1 MAPSAS
7 RSQGS
12 LSLAT
17 MLAFSGTSLPIAA
30 LGFAIAVQLPAFLA
44 ANIGVELL
52 VVAGAIALARTID
65 IPIEP
70 GLGLLM
76 DRTKSRWGRYRLWTV
91 LGAPFLMVGLFM
103 VFSAPYGAD
112 ISYLLPWLL
121 VMYLGISIL
130 VLSHA
135 AWASVLAKSYDER
148 SRLFGTM
155 GAVGVLGAVMV
166 LVIPIVAE
174 RLGFS
179 DADGSRAMGWF
190 IIGVTPLAIAVVVMR
205 TPETLTP
212 EVPGKR
218 FRARD
223 YLDLIIQPSL
233 ARILAADFCL
243 SLGPGWMA
251 ALYIFFAR
259 DGRGFTTGE
268 ASLLLIPYVLAGLV
282 GAPAMAWLATRISK
296 HRATMIATT
305 VYSVLTATL
314 LMLPRGSV
322 AAWAPMMFAIG
333 FLAAGFTVLT
343 RAMTA
348 DIADEVRL
356 VQGKERSGLIFALT
370 TLTTKIAT
378 AGSIILT
385 FGILDRIG
393 YDAKIGPANS
403 PEAIRGLEIMYISG
417 PIFFVLVGG
426 ACLIGYRLS
435 AERAAEVRRQLE
447 ARDALQAEG

>member
-1 MAPSAS
+1 
-7 RSQGS
+7 
-12 LSLAT
+12 
-17 MLAFSGTSLPIAA
+17 MLAFAGTSLPLAA

-52 VVAGAIALARTID
+52 VVAGAIALARMID

-70 GLGLLM
+70 ALGLMM
-76 DRTKSRWGRYRLWTV
+76 DRTRSRWGRYRLWTV
-91 LGAPFLMVGLFM
+91 VGAPFLMGGLFM

-112 ISYLLPWLL
+112 IGYLLPWLL

-130 VLSHA
+130 ALSHS
-135 AWASVLAKSYDER
+135 AWASVLATSYNER

-174 RLGFS
+174 QVGYS
-179 DADGSRAMGWF
+179 DADGARAMGWF
-190 IIGVTPLAIAVVVMR
+190 IIGITPVAIAVVVAR
-205 TPETLTP
+205 TPETLTQ
-212 EVPGKR
+212 EVPGQR
-218 FRARD
+218 FRLRD
-223 YLDLIIQPSL
+223 YWELIARPSM
-233 ARILAADFCL
+233 ARILACDFCL

-259 DGRGFTTGE
+259 DSGGFTTGE

-296 HRATMIATT
+296 HRATMVATT
-305 VYSVLTATL
+305 IYSALVVTL
-314 LMLPRGSV
+314 VMLPKGNL
-322 AAWAPMMFAIG
+322 AAWAPMMFLIG
-333 FLAAGFTVLT
+333 LLAAGFNVLT

-356 VQGKERSGLIFALT
+356 IQGKERSGLIFALT

-378 AGSIILT
+378 AGSIVLT
-385 FGILDRIG
+385 FGILARIG

-403 PEAIRGLEIMYISG
+403 AEAIRGLEVMYVAG
-417 PIFFVLVGG
+417 PIFFVLLGG
-426 ACLIGYRLS
+426 ACLFGYNLS
-435 AERAAEVRRQLE
+435 AERATEVRRQLE
-447 ARDALQAEG
+447 ARDAALLAGA